1 MNPINPSSSHTRV
14 LTSIIFLLI
23 FSYQITP
30 VQAQKTEHVVLITL
44 DGLRWQEL
52 FTGAD
57 PFLIAHPDLCA
68 RYNSTSQ

>member
-44 DGLRWQEL
+44 DGLRW
-52 FTGAD
+52 
-57 PFLIAHPDLCA
+57 
-68 RYNSTSQ
+68 